1 MGETQTALSSGARS
15 SALNTP
21 FSDETVLGLNTQI
34 QNWDLGLKWVKSKYQ
49 DEISKTKVTPLDGSK
64 FFYEY
69 NNDGSGKADIYTLT
83 LKNRQPIAG
92 DSQHLFALGFDYSE
106 VFRSYATSNFSL

>member
-1 MGETQTALSSGARS
+1 MRVVQ
-15 SALNTP
+15 LNPP

-34 QNWDLGLKWVKSKYQ
+34 QNWDLGLKWVNRKYQ

-83 LKNRQPIAG
+83 LRNRQPIA
-92 DSQHLFALGFDYSE
+92 LGIANIYLPWDLTTVKSSA
-106 VFRSYATSNFSL
+106 VM